1 MDLEEYVMSP
11 EQKER
16 LYALMREMYDALG
29 VEIDDLVILA
39 EINEQSRIAL
49 DRIWAEERLART
61 LE

>member
-1 MDLEEYVMSP
+1 
-11 EQKER
+11 
-16 LYALMREMYDALG
+16 MRWMYDSLV

>member
-1 MDLEEYVMSP
+1 MSP

-16 LYALMREMYDALG
+16 LYALMREMYDTLG
-29 VEIDDLVILA
+29 VDRDDLVILA